1 MRPVITPLRVDR
13 RMWYE
18 KNSCWL
24 KGLLG
29 LGALAVLTV
38 VLVLLFR
45 PAGEGEPVAQQ
56 QSPIGTPVPPAQES
70 PFVSPLP
77 TPTRWNWEPT
87 ATAMARITPTP
98 FTLPTPTPIGGLT
111 TPTPASGPPPPTM
124 VPPKAFR
131 AENLEVADVRFVDFD
146 ARFEFVGWSPDGTH
160 ILVRLRDPKHWKLHQ
175 RVPGMSSL
183 LLSLWTMKPDGTERR
198 QVAEWAADSVAWS
211 SDGKYIAYLVP
222 AEDEGTEGEVY
233 VTDVETLKSWKV
245 TNSDFTGSPE
255 IYWLPSGEL
264 TFVKGGHIF
273 AVRPD
278 GTGIRQLNDIYIRSE
293 TPEQLMSGIYWISP
307 DGRKMAWVPGEKA
320 GELWIANL
328 DGSQPTLVTDK
339 CNETAVP
346 QGIAWSPNS
355 AYLAFTV
362 FGRYTP
368 VSGDLWV
375 VNVDGSDPHPIA
387 TAEREWE
394 ELITPT
400 WSPDSQV
407 LAFVRGIGGMDTS
420 LWVVNRDGTGLHPL
434 GGERVGVVYFPYW
447 SPTGTQIA
455 YTRHYWEPSG
465 APNAA
470 IITLQQKP

>member
-1 MRPVITPLRVDR
+1 MRRIAD
-13 RMWYE
+13 
-18 KNSCWL
+18 WL

-56 QSPIGTPVPPAQES
+56 QSPIGTPSPPAKES

-98 FTLPTPTPIGGLT
+98 FTLPTPTPFGGPT
-111 TPTPASGPPPPTM
+111 TPTPAVGPPPPTM

-183 LLSLWTMKPDGTERR
+183 LLSLLTMKPDGTERR

-211 SDGKYIAYLVP
+211 PDGKYIAYSVP
-222 AEDEGTEGEVY
+222 TKEEGTEGEVY
-233 VTDVETLKSWKV
+233 VADVETLKSWKV
-245 TNSDFTGSPE
+245 ADSDFTGSPE
-255 IYWLPSGEL
+255 IYWLPGGEL

-273 AVRPD
+273 AVQPD
-278 GTGIRQLNDIYIRSE
+278 GTGIHQLNDIYIAPE
-293 TPEQLMSGIYWISP
+293 TPKQLMPGLYNISP
-307 DGRKMAWVPGEKA
+307 DGQRIAWTPGGKR
-320 GELWIANL
+320 ELWISDLAGL
-328 DGSQPTLVTDK
+328 HAKLITDK
-339 CNETAVP
+339 CYAPTRT
-346 QGIAWSPNS
+346 AWSPDGK
-355 AYLAFTV
+355 YLAFSAD
-362 FGRYTP
+362 GRYEP
-368 VSGDLWV
+368 VSSDLWIV
-375 VNVDGSDPHPIA
+375 DADGSDPHPIA

-400 WSPDSQV
+400 WSPDSQA
-407 LAFVRGIGGMDTS
+407 LAFVRGIGGMDSS
-420 LWVVNRDGTGLHPL
+420 LWVVNRDGSGLRPL
-434 GGERVGVVYFPYW
+434 GSERVGVVYFPYW

-470 IITLQQKP
+470 IITLKQKP